1 MLPVASDGS
10 IGDTRAV
17 DDDPPRPA
25 EGLIVTRAAERFVSR
40 REGITTWHS
49 FSFGDHYDPDNVS
62 FGPLVA
68 FNEELL
74 EPGAGYAVHEHRDL
88 DIVTWVVEGTLA
100 HEDPEGRRVTVAN
113 GTVQRLTAG
122 NGVRHSEVNAGG
134 AGESLRL
141 VQLWFR
147 PGADGG
153 TGTPSYET
161 WTLDEE
167 DERFGFTTIAASG
180 TPRRGAT
187 LTVPGVRVR
196 VGHLAG
202 GSTVQ
207 YGGGA
212 RGTRGWRLYVA
223 GGRLDT
229 RELGPLGAGDAVRSI
244 GPAGPGLRLRGL
256 DDAVVL
262 SVELDEVPTGR

>member
-1 MLPVASDGS
+1 M
-10 IGDTRAV
+10 
-17 DDDPPRPA
+17 DDAPPRQA
-25 EGLIVTRAAERFVSR
+25 EGLVVIRSAERFVSR

-100 HEDPEGRRVTVAN
+100 HEDPEGRRVTVTN

-134 AGESLRL
+134 PGESLRL

-147 PGADGG
+147 PGADGDAV
-153 TGTPSYET
+153 TPSYET
-161 WTLDEE
+161 WTLDEK
-167 DERFGFTTIAASG
+167 DDRFGFTTVAASG
-180 TPRRGAT
+180 TPRGSAT
-187 LTVPGVRVR
+187 LSVPGVRVR
-196 VGHLAG
+196 VGHLVR

-207 YGGGA
+207 YGTGA
-212 RGTRGWRLYVA
+212 RGTQAWQLYVA
-223 GGRLDT
+223 GGRLDS
-229 RELGPLGAGDAVRSI
+229 RELGPLGAGDAVRSL
-244 GPAGPGLRLRGL
+244 GRAGPGLRLL
-256 DDAVVL
+256 SIDDAVVL
-262 SVELDEVPTGR
+262 TVELDEVPTGR